1 MLFKAQSGKFK
12 ANKVLEIFMICKKN
26 KAKAFHSALN
36 IEMRGFLEWN
46 SSNTGRKMLLY
57 MATYSNKKRVAFD
70 IILMK
75 LIFVMG
81 QNM

>member
-12 ANKVLEIFMICKKN
+12 ANKVLDIFMISKKN

-46 SSNTGRKMLLY
+46 SSNTGRKILLY
-57 MATYSNKKRVAFD
+57 LGTYSIKKRVAFD

-75 LIFVMG
+75 LIFVMV
-81 QNM
+81 

>member
-1 MLFKAQSGKFK
+1 
-12 ANKVLEIFMICKKN
+12 MICKKN

-57 MATYSNKKRVAFD
+57 MGTYSIKKRVAFD

-75 LIFVMG
+75 LIFVMV

>member
-1 MLFKAQSGKFK
+1 MLSKAQSGKFK
-12 ANKVLEIFMICKKN
+12 ANKVLDIFMICKKN

-46 SSNTGRKMLLY
+46 SSNTGRRMLLY
-57 MATYSNKKRVAFD
+57 MGTYSIKKRVAFD

-75 LIFVMG
+75 LIFVMV